1 MSSNNIPQLLSGM
14 LQNNMHANFANQL
27 GDLLS
32 NAHSANLWRPQVD
45 MIETSNTIKLF
56 IFLPGIDPSTVDV
69 EFFNNTIV
77 IKGNRDYPTIETEDT
92 TWLLQE
98 SSYGTFSRRVS
109 LPISVTNRESVSV
122 TTENGVMILC
132 IDKSRELMHSFS
144 VRAVQNPDDDNTD
157 T

>member
-32 NAHSANLWRPQVD
+32 TSPGANLWRPQVD

-56 IFLPGIDPSTVDV
+56 IFLPGIDPTTVDV
-69 EFFNNTIV
+69 DFFNNTIV
-77 IKGNRDYPTIETEDT
+77 IKGVREYPHLETEDT

-109 LPISVTNRESVSV
+109 LPISVTNRDSVSV
-122 TTENGVMILC
+122 TVENGVMTLS
-132 IDKSRELMHSFS
+132 IDKSRELMHSFT
-144 VRAVQNPDDDNTD
+144 VRAVQNPDND